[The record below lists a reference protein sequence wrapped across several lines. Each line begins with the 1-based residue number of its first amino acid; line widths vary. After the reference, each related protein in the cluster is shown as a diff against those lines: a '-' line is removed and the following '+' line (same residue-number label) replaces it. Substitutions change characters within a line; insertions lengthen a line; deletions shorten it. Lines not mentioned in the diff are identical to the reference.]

1 VTTPNQ
7 LPTRLI
13 FGPFKVNASTGELLN
28 GSIRVRLSA
37 QPFAILLVLL
47 KNPGELVTREQL
59 REQIWG
65 EGIFVDFEHGLNS
78 AMNKLRSALG
88 DSVENPRYI
97 ETMAGRGYR
106 FVGTLDSGD
115 VVPVR
120 PLPTLEARGKGR
132 PRGRSVAVWERLIW
146 AVGAIVCL
154 AFGLRFHN
162 AATSQPN
169 FTLTRITADPGLSG
183 FPALSSDGTLMA
195 YSSDGGLNG
204 ERDLYVKQVAGGQPI
219 RLTFDGAGNTMPD
232 FSPDGAKIVFRS
244 NRNSGGIY
252 EIPALGGEARL
263 LAPAG
268 LNPKYSPD
276 GSLVAYW
283 VGTAG
288 IAAAVPG
295 SGEVWIVPVTGG
307 APRRVGAN
315 FSAARQPIWL
325 PDGKRLLF
333 VGYTSTKA
341 YENSAIDWWVLATDG
356 GAGVRTGL
364 YDALVRNAL
373 RPSVSTSTPGLRSPF
388 IPSPGCWPAVG
399 NTVIFSLATGE
410 QADLWEI
417 GLSLRTGKVNGAPKR
432 LTAGTVKELYP
443 SCTRGETL
451 AFTGVETTRNV
462 WSLAFDLDRG
472 MLTSKST
479 LERVTIGPSSQ
490 EYVSIADNGRLL
502 AFASNQSGQT
512 NIWMRDLMTGKEVP
526 LASSSLAQHYPVSSA
541 SGDKI
546 AFSVFEREN
555 RAVYVS
561 APGGPSERICE
572 GCLRATDWSRDEKT
586 ILVFGGNPYQIDTLD
601 VASHQRTPIL
611 KDPNYSL
618 LYGRFS
624 PDNRWVSFTVRTQPS
639 QARIVI
645 AQLNGQKPIP
655 ESAWITIAE
664 STGGDWANWSPDGR
678 TVYFSSTRDGHS
690 CFWGQRIEALS
701 HRPVGEP
708 FPALHL
714 HGRVYYQPGTA
725 WGGWSVGGGRI
736 AMVLAEDTGNIWT
749 MSRLRSR

>member
-1 VTTPNQ
+1 
-7 LPTRLI
+7 
-13 FGPFKVNASTGELLN
+13 
-28 GSIRVRLSA
+28 
-37 QPFAILLVLL
+37 
-47 KNPGELVTREQL
+47 
-59 REQIWG
+59 
-65 EGIFVDFEHGLNS
+65 
-78 AMNKLRSALG
+78 
-88 DSVENPRYI
+88 
-97 ETMAGRGYR
+97 
-106 FVGTLDSGD
+106 
-115 VVPVR
+115 
-120 PLPTLEARGKGR
+120 
-132 PRGRSVAVWERLIW
+132 
-146 AVGAIVCL
+146 
-154 AFGLRFHN
+154 
-162 AATSQPN
+162 
-169 FTLTRITADPGLSG
+169 
-183 FPALSSDGTLMA
+183 
-195 YSSDGGLNG
+195 
-204 ERDLYVKQVAGGQPI
+204 
-219 RLTFDGAGNTMPD
+219 
-232 FSPDGAKIVFRS
+232 
-244 NRNSGGIY
+244 
-252 EIPALGGEARL
+252 
-263 LAPAG
+263 
-268 LNPKYSPD
+268 
-276 GSLVAYW
+276 
-283 VGTAG
+283 
-288 IAAAVPG
+288 
-295 SGEVWIVPVTGG
+295 
-307 APRRVGAN
+307 
-315 FSAARQPIWL
+315 
-325 PDGKRLLF
+325 
-333 VGYTSTKA
+333 
-341 YENSAIDWWVLATDG
+341 
-356 GAGVRTGL
+356 
-364 YDALVRNAL
+364 
-373 RPSVSTSTPGLRSPF
+373 
-388 IPSPGCWPAVG
+388 
-399 NTVIFSLATGE
+399 
-410 QADLWEI
+410 
-417 GLSLRTGKVNGAPKR
+417 
-432 LTAGTVKELYP
+432 
-443 SCTRGETL
+443 
-451 AFTGVETTRNV
+451 
-462 WSLAFDLDRG
+462 
-472 MLTSKST
+472 
-479 LERVTIGPSSQ
+479 
-490 EYVSIADNGRLL
+490 
-502 AFASNQSGQT
+502 
-512 NIWMRDLMTGKEVP
+512 MRDLMTGKEVP